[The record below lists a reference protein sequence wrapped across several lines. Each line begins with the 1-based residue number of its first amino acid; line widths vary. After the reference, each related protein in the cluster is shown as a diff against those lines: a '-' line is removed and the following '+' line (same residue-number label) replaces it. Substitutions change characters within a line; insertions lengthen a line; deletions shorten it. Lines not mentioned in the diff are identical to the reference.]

1 MLKKIIKTIRKKR
14 KQVHFKYNQGEKMA
28 EKFEEIAV
36 VVDQNALGSGIY
48 DLTLKTKNIAKA
60 AKAGQFVSV
69 YSNDRSKLLPRPISL
84 CGIDRD
90 EDTIRLVY
98 RVTGEN
104 TGTEEFS
111 KLVMGDRI
119 RILGPLGNGFTVEPG
134 KKAFLIG
141 GGIGVPPMLQLAKD
155 INSGVVHTS
164 GAVDTNTQEKGQ
176 TEEKQINGHG
186 KKICDMNIIMGYR
199 DENTFLLDEF
209 KEQADSFVATED
221 GSVGTKGNVID
232 AIKENGLEADVVY
245 ACGPMPMLRALKAYA
260 MEHDMECYVSMEE
273 RMACGIGA
281 CLACVCKT
289 KDKDAHSNVN
299 NKRICKE
306 GPVFNAKEVEL

>member
-1 MLKKIIKTIRKKR
+1 MKKIIKTIRKKR

-155 INSGVVHTS
+155 INSGVVQTT

-232 AIKENGLEADVVY
+232 AIKENGLEADVIY

-289 KDKDAHSNVN
+289 KDKNAHSNVN

>member
-1 MLKKIIKTIRKKR
+1 
-14 KQVHFKYNQGEKMA
+14 MA

-48 DLTLKTKNIAKA
+48 DLTLKTTNIAKA

-69 YSNDRSKLLPRPISL
+69 YSNDKSKLLPRPISL

-155 INSGVVHTS
+155 INSGVVQTT

-232 AIKENGLEADVVY
+232 AINENGLEADVIY
-245 ACGPMPMLRALKAYA
+245 ACGPMPMLSALKAYV

>member
-1 MLKKIIKTIRKKR
+1 
-14 KQVHFKYNQGEKMA
+14 MA

-36 VVDQNALGSGIY
+36 VVDQNALGRGIY
-48 DLTLKTKNIAKA
+48 DLTLKTTNIAKA

-69 YSNDRSKLLPRPISL
+69 YSNDKSKLLPRPISL

-111 KLVMGDRI
+111 KLVMGDKI

-134 KKAFLIG
+134 KKAFLVG

-155 INSGVVHTS
+155 INSGVVQTT

-232 AIKENGLEADVVY
+232 AINENGLEADVIY